1 MIVTALDEAD
11 YEVESV
17 ITDPV
22 RDAPLPTHWRSAAD
36 DFPFVWHQRTSEHL
50 SRRKKASDEETKRR
64 RHVQHCE
71 LCRARQLKDEF
82 ADRDR
87 EHSFGEFSNNQ
98 NVDGFSVVVDGS
110 SSPPD
115 NVFQASISITGMSC
129 SSCVG
134 KVTAALE
141 EMPWA
146 KSANVALIT
155 QSASVEFEGEVNA
168 LNLVKIIGWIGYEAS
183 LEHVSKLPARAD
195 KVPSIRRNVHM
206 YKKRGARH

>member
-1 MIVTALDEAD
+1 MAMRAKPSTPSETQTIFAIPSIHCPTCAAFIDDFLFRLRPKPISVATSIVSHSVIVRHHVSLTVRMIVTALDEAD

-87 EHSFGEFSNNQ
+87 EHSFGEVSL
-98 NVDGFSVVVDGS
+98 NV
-110 SSPPD
+110 
-115 NVFQASISITGMSC
+115 
-129 SSCVG
+129 
-134 KVTAALE
+134 
-141 EMPWA
+141 W
-146 KSANVALIT
+146 KS
-155 QSASVEFEGEVNA
+155 SASEQ
-168 LNLVKIIGWIGYEAS
+168 
-183 LEHVSKLPARAD
+183 D
-195 KVPSIRRNVHM
+195 
-206 YKKRGARH
+206 